1 VLRGESVRREARS
14 VVVGAGLAG
23 ASLIRNLPRALRRP
37 GETLLIDRE
46 EEYSF
51 IPLIHEVA
59 VGRVHPD
66 SVRSPIPPLCEDR
79 CGFLKADVT
88 GLDLAE
94 RKLETSS
101 GEIGYEYLVL
111 ASGSTAARPPERVAP
126 YFQLFSTLEDALRL
140 RLSLRDAWQTAVGP
154 RGSRERRPGDLTVAI
169 VGGGA
174 TGVELAAEVVA
185 LFRYLR
191 KRSIRSPA
199 VEPRVVLLEAT
210 DRLMGWL
217 DAYFHEVA
225 MEHLGR
231 LGVEVRLNV
240 PVEEASERGVRAGDE
255 WLAARTRVWAT
266 GIEIPGPIR
275 DLPGDHDP
283 TGRVRV
289 DDYLTLP
296 ERPEVYVLG
305 DPALYKDPRRG
316 SLSPTGSVAVQQGP
330 WAARDLGRRVRN
342 SASRPPFQFFDRGY
356 AVSLGPESAVAEAL
370 GVRLKGRAA
379 QALYRSVL
387 LYYLK
392 SRRDRILTGA
402 DWAME
407 RTLGRVGFEGVR
419 LEASENNS

>member
-1 VLRGESVRREARS
+1 M
-14 VVVGAGLAG
+14 
-23 ASLIRNLPRALRRP
+23 
-37 GETLLIDRE
+37 
-46 EEYSF
+46 
-51 IPLIHEVA
+51 
-59 VGRVHPD
+59 
-66 SVRSPIPPLCEDR
+66 
-79 CGFLKADVT
+79 
-88 GLDLAE
+88 
-94 RKLETSS
+94 
-101 GEIGYEYLVL
+101 
-111 ASGSTAARPPERVAP
+111 
-126 YFQLFSTLEDALRL
+126 
-140 RLSLRDAWQTAVGP
+140 
-154 RGSRERRPGDLTVAI
+154 
-169 VGGGA
+169 
-174 TGVELAAEVVA
+174 
-185 LFRYLR
+185 
-191 KRSIRSPA
+191 
-199 VEPRVVLLEAT
+199 VLLEAT

-275 DLPGDHDP
+275 DLPGRHDP
-283 TGRVRV
+283 TGRVRGG
-289 DDYLTLP
+289 
-296 ERPEVYVLG
+296 RPPHAARTSGGLRPRG
-305 DPALYKDPRRG
+305 PGALQGPAPGLA
-316 SLSPTGSVAVQQGP
+316 LHGSVAVQQGP

-342 SASRPPFQFFDRGY
+342 SASRPPFFDRGY

-419 LEASENNS
+419 LERRDE